1 MNRSN
6 QRKQMMKC
14 GGKTKAKKMAKGG
27 KAQTCRGGG
36 EATGGKRFN
45 RDG

>member
-6 QRKQMMKC
+6 QKKQMMKC

-27 KAQTCRGGG
+27 QVQHCRGGG
-36 EATGGKRFN
+36 AAKKGTRFCK
-45 RDG
+45 DG